1 MKESKSALQKWKK
14 GLGKT
19 RSGLLKAL
27 FGNSGKVDDV
37 FFEELEEALILS
49 DAGVPATE
57 DLLERLTSVVREE
70 RIKDREEARL
80 CLKRLIAD
88 DLQPESAFPADVGP
102 ACLLIVGVNGVG
114 KTTTIGK
121 MAYQYSQEGR
131 NVILAAADT
140 FRAAAAEQ
148 LGIWAE
154 RAGVPMVRHEEGADP
169 AAVVY
174 DAIASYK
181 ARKGDLL
188 LIDTA
193 GRLHNKQN
201 LMNELAKIRRVIAR
215 DLPDVPCEVL
225 LVLDACTGQ
234 NALSQARSFQE
245 CCDLNGVI
253 LTKMDGTA
261 KGGVV
266 IAITRELKVPVRFVG
281 VGEGIDDLQPFS
293 PDHFAEA
300 LLDLD

>member
-57 DLLERLTSVVREE
+57 DLLERLTAVVREE

-80 CLKRLIAD
+80 CLKQLIAD
-88 DLQPESAFPADVGP
+88 DLQPESDFPADVGP

-121 MAYQYSQEGR
+121 MAYQYGQEGR

-140 FRAAAAEQ
+140 SARRQ
-148 LGIWAE
+148 RNSSGSG
-154 RAGVPMVRHEEGADP
+154 RNGP
-169 AAVVY
+169 ACRWFGTRRGP
-174 DAIASYK
+174 IPPRSSMT
-181 ARKGDLL
+181 RSHP
-188 LIDTA
+188 TRQ
-193 GRLHNKQN
+193 GR
-201 LMNELAKIRRVIAR
+201 ET
-215 DLPDVPCEVL
+215 C
-225 LVLDACTGQ
+225 
-234 NALSQARSFQE
+234 S
-245 CCDLNGVI
+245 
-253 LTKMDGTA
+253 
-261 KGGVV
+261 
-266 IAITRELKVPVRFVG
+266 
-281 VGEGIDDLQPFS
+281 
-293 PDHFAEA
+293 
-300 LLDLD
+300 